1 MCMITIYQSVYNY
14 IIIVVIILTII
25 NLIIIII
32 IILYT
37 SVVLYASY
45 VRMIKQQVLQGDIE
59 NICIRLAP
67 ARMWTWLANS
77 KTATEH
83 IVHLKTFSP
92 FQSILV
98 SAPSE
103 RKGSMSFSVA
113 TVPCKQLLP
122 GTTEYTAM
130 SADIHLLR
138 RGNEA
143 QTEMS

>member
-1 MCMITIYQSVYNY
+1 MITIYQSVYNY

-67 ARMWTWLANS
+67 ARMWT
-77 KTATEH
+77 
-83 IVHLKTFSP
+83 
-92 FQSILV
+92 
-98 SAPSE
+98 
-103 RKGSMSFSVA
+103 
-113 TVPCKQLLP
+113 
-122 GTTEYTAM
+122 
-130 SADIHLLR
+130 
-138 RGNEA
+138 
-143 QTEMS
+143 